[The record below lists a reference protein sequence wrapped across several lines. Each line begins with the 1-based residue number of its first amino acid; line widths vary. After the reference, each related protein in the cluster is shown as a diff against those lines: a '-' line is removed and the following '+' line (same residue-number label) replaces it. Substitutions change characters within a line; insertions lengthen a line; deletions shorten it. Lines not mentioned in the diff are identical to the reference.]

1 MAHAEINLFGW
12 TGLLIC
18 GVGYYLVPRFA
29 GHPLRW
35 PRLANL
41 QLALLGA
48 GIVIGAVALSLRG
61 YGHVN
66 TTVILGAQ
74 VMVAVGFALFALIVG
89 GTFFAKKSAAAV
101 STIQMMKARP
111 ERA

>member
-1 MAHAEINLFGW
+1 MARAEINLFGW

-48 GIVIGAVALSLRG
+48 GIVVGAVALSFRG

-74 VMVAVGFALFALIVG
+74 VLVALGFALFALIVG
-89 GTFFAKKSAAAV
+89 GTFFAKKSPVTV
-101 STIQMMKARP
+101 SQIQIAKARP
-111 ERA
+111 GRA